1 MTTGSQT
8 EAPILIVRQADGY
21 CAGCNQ
27 PGIKGEKGMWVKGVG
42 VFHENCLK
50 PEKRMGSKVDTR
62 EAHAALMAG
71 LDAIEASLDT
81 ASLERQVEIGSIL
94 WELDNRIHDVLE
106 KVKEAVREEAV
117 QRLGGQVGSTVIL
130 GEDRGV
136 AGVKILAAEL
146 RVSKHVSVNEL
157 KRDLGTA
164 FDRFFKEKVNLS
176 PHKDFEELVLGVVDD
191 TQQRVLHDAVERVE
205 LTPRVSFHRN
215 RPSK

>member
-1 MTTGSQT
+1 
-8 EAPILIVRQADGY
+8 
-21 CAGCNQ
+21 
-27 PGIKGEKGMWVKGVG
+27 
-42 VFHENCLK
+42 
-50 PEKRMGSKVDTR
+50 MGSKVDTR